1 MTPIEIERKF
11 LIRMPDISALR
22 GIDGIKIKNITQTYL
37 KTADGSTARV
47 RVIDE
52 NDSITYIKT
61 VKNKISNISHYEDE
75 REIDAEQ
82 YELEL
87 KNADSEKK
95 PVVKI
100 RYAFPFNS
108 HIVEID
114 VYPFWDD
121 KAVVELELSD
131 ENTEPVFPPQLKVI
145 CEVTDDDSYKNASL
159 AKIKEVK

>member
-11 LIRMPDISALR
+11 LIRMPDINALR

-47 RVIDE
+47 RAIDE

-95 PVVKI
+95 P
-100 RYAFPFNS
+100 
-108 HIVEID
+108 E
-114 VYPFWDD
+114 
-121 KAVVELELSD
+121 
-131 ENTEPVFPPQLKVI
+131 
-145 CEVTDDDSYKNASL
+145 
-159 AKIKEVK
+159 